1 MNQHEI
7 QSKLTKLKGN
17 ILRFVRGRLRYL
29 GEQEDLEEDSN
40 ESIDVYMEDLPLT
53 LNREPGPNIT
63 FYPTENS
70 KMAKGAPKKIPRGL
84 DRFDEK
90 QVQ

>member
-1 MNQHEI
+1 MSQPELL
-7 QSKLTKLKGN
+7 SKLTKLKGN
-17 ILRFVRGRLRYL
+17 IQRFVRVRLRYFE
-29 GEQEDLEEDSN
+29 EQEEVEEDPN

-53 LNREPGPNIT
+53 LNRDPGPNIM

-90 QVQ
+90 HAL